1 MRILLILFSVLVLVS
16 SVVSQQESAPIKNFL
31 RVNENFCTGGQP
43 DLAHLE
49 KLKAERVKAIIN
61 LRQPSEYAAGEE
73 EAKAKELGLRY
84 FNIPVL
90 GSDPK
95 DEQATEFLKI
105 TDDPQN
111 RPAFIHCR
119 SANRVGAFWM
129 IRRVLRDG
137 WKIEDAEKE
146 AEKIGLR
153 DHPNLNEFARKYI
166 EKYQQKT
173 GTSPSS
179 APAGSAPAST
189 SMPSYPLSFGV
200 FTARFDP
207 AGTLAIESPQWPKL
221 SGTWKN
227 NGAENELLVSGLSNA
242 PGGCDGAGKYRAT
255 VDGRHVKVALVS
267 DECKIRQMMLDGST
281 WLPAGET
288 VAKPVRNFVR
298 TSHARPSGRRS
309 AAAGSWPS
317 FRGPNASGIAEGQ
330 NLPDEWNA
338 KTGQNILW
346 RTPIPGLA
354 HSSPIVWGNRVYVTS
369 AVSSDPKATFRPGL
383 YGDGD
388 ASKDRSVHKW
398 MIYALDKQT
407 GKVVWER
414 VAFQGEPREKRHIKA
429 TYANSTPATDGRIV
443 VAWFGSQGVYAYDV
457 NGRLLW
463 KVDLGRMDLGAY
475 DVPTVEWGS
484 ASSPIIWKDLVIL
497 QCDTQADSF
506 IVALNANT
514 GETVWKTDRDE
525 LPSWGTPTVAT
536 TSKGEELIANAS
548 NFIRG
553 YDPRTGKELWR
564 LGRSSKITAPT
575 PVFADDILVV
585 ASGRG
590 PERPIF
596 VVKAG
601 ARGDLTLPEGKTSSD
616 AIMWSRT
623 GRGSYMPTPLI
634 YKGNLYVLANNG
646 TFDAYNLKTGEEL
659 YRQRLPLVGNGFSAS
674 PIASDGKIYLSN
686 EDGEILVVAAGDK
699 FAHLGTNSMGE
710 LLMATPA
717 LSDGVMYV
725 RTAQSLFAVGRKK

>member
-1 MRILLILFSVLVLVS
+1 MKTFLSLVS
-16 SVVSQQESAPIKNFL
+16 LVVVTTSIAVAQQDPPPIRNFL

-43 DLAHLE
+43 RPEHLE
-49 KLKAERVKAIIN
+49 QLKAEGVKAIIN
-61 LRQPSEYAAGEE
+61 LRQPTEHRAVQEE

-84 FNIPVL
+84 FNIPVAFR
-90 GSDPK
+90 DPK
-95 DEQATEFLKI
+95 DEQVTEFLKI
-105 TDDPQN
+105 TDDPAN
-111 RPAFIHCR
+111 RPAFIHCTAAIR
-119 SANRVGAFWM
+119 AGAFWM

-153 DHPNLNEFARKYI
+153 ESPHLNEFARKYI
-166 EKYQQKT
+166 EKYRQQ
-173 GTSPSS
+173 GLLL
-179 APAGSAPAST
+179 
-189 SMPSYPLSFGV
+189 PSYPVKFGV

-207 AGTLAIESPQWPKL
+207 AGTFTLEGDRWPKL
-221 SGTWKN
+221 
-227 NGAENELLVSGLSNA
+227 NGAWKSQGNEVEFVMSGG
-242 PGGCDGAGKYRAT
+242 PGGCDGPGKYRVTTEGKHFTFDA
-255 VDGRHVKVALVS
+255 VS
-267 DECKIRQMMLDGST
+267 DECRVRHMIMDRSM
-281 WLPAGET
+281 WIPAGEV
-288 VAKPVRNFVR
+288 VAKPVRDFVR
-298 TSHARPSGRRS
+298 TASARPPSRPGS
-309 AAAGSWPS
+309 SKAAANWPS
-317 FRGPNASGIAEGQ
+317 FRGPNASGVAEGQ
-330 NLPDEWNA
+330 NLPDTWNA
-338 KTGQNILW
+338 KTGENILW
-346 RTPIPGLA
+346 RTSIPGLA

-388 ASKDRSVHKW
+388 ASKDRSTHKW
-398 MIYALDKQT
+398 TIYALDKNT

-414 VAFQGEPREKRHIKA
+414 VAFEGEPREKRHIKA

-457 NGRLLW
+457 KGKFLW
-463 KVDLGRMDLGAY
+463 KVDLGRIDLGAY
-475 DVPTVEWGS
+475 DVPTFEWGS

-497 QCDTQADSF
+497 QCDTQTDSF
-506 IVALNANT
+506 IVAFNANT

-548 NFIRG
+548 NYIRG

-564 LGRSSKITAPT
+564 LGKSSKITAPT
-575 PVFADDILVV
+575 PIFSDDILVV

-601 ARGDLTLPEGKTSSD
+601 ARGDLTLPDGKTTSD
-616 AIMWSRT
+616 SIIWSRT

-634 YKGNLYVLANNG
+634 YKGLLYVLANNG
-646 TFDAYNLKTGEEL
+646 TFDAYNLKTGDEV

-674 PIASDGKIYLSN
+674 PVAADGKIYLSN
-686 EDGEILVVAAGDK
+686 EDGEILVVAAGEK

-717 LSDGVMYV
+717 LSEGVMYV
-725 RTAQSLFAVGRKK
+725 RTAQSVFAVGRKN